1 MMAIIAAQKSNLSLN
16 KILGVIP
23 KIRSVEGRLEKI
35 GNIKNK
41 SKVILDYAHTPD
53 ALKISLLSL
62 REQFPNKKIVV
73 LFGCGGNRDQNKRS
87 KMGKIASLY
96 ADQIYLTDDNPRLE
110 NPNKISAK
118 ERVKSFDEIYAKY
131 ASQKAEEQASR
142 CSQCGVPFCQVH
154 CPLHNNIPD
163 WLKLTAEDRMQE
175 AFEISSST
183 NNMPEICGRIC
194 PQDRL
199 CEGNC
204 VIEQSGHGT
213 VTIGSIEK
221 YITDKAWEEG
231 WVKNIEPV
239 EERNQSVG
247 IIGSGPAGLAA
258 AEELRKKGFQV
269 TIYDRYDR
277 PGGLLI
283 YGIPNFKL
291 EKDIVIRRTNRLKE
305 SGIKFELNCDI
316 GKDITFEDIK
326 IKHDAV
332 LIATGVYKFREI
344 NLNTSN
350 FNNVVPALDF
360 LIASNK
366 TGLKDKV
373 EDFTNG
379 RLNANGKNVVVIG
392 GGDTAMD
399 CVRTAVRQGA
409 KSVKCLYRRDKT
421 NMPGSQR
428 EVQNAI
434 EEGVDFQWLTL
445 PTEYSGNGSLKNVRT
460 VLMQLGEP
468 DESGRR
474 KPEPKEGTEKDLDVD
489 LAIEALGFEPEN
501 LPKLFDNNDLTVTR
515 WGTLK
520 INYKNMMTSID
531 GVFAAGDI
539 VRGASLVVWGIKD
552 GRDAAKNINEYLENN
567 FSDQNNFNKKAVN
580 A

>member
-1 MMAIIAAQKSNLSLN
+1 MLKFTKINKQNPDKITAQKR
-16 KILGVIP
+16 I
-23 KIRSVEGRLEKI
+23 
-35 GNIKNK
+35 
-41 SKVILDYAHTPD
+41 
-53 ALKISLLSL
+53 
-62 REQFPNKKIVV
+62 
-73 LFGCGGNRDQNKRS
+73 
-87 KMGKIASLY
+87 
-96 ADQIYLTDDNPRLE
+96 
-110 NPNKISAK
+110 
-118 ERVKSFDEIYAKY
+118 KSFNEIYAKY
-131 ASQKAEEQASR
+131 ATQKAEEQASR

-163 WLKLTAEDRMQE
+163 WLKLTAEERMEE
-175 AFEISSST
+175 AYEISSST

-221 YITDKAWEEG
+221 YITDTAWEKG
-231 WVKNIEPV
+231 WVKNIRPEK
-239 EERNQSVG
+239 EINLSVG

-258 AEELRKKGFQV
+258 AEELRKKGYQV

-291 EKDIVIRRTNRLKE
+291 EKEIVIRRTKRLEE
-305 SGIKFELNCDI
+305 SGIKFELNCNI
-316 GKDITFEDIK
+316 GGEISFQEIK
-326 IKHDAV
+326 EKHDSI
-332 LIATGVYKFREI
+332 LISTGVYKFREI
-344 NLNTSN
+344 NLNNSN
-350 FNNVVPALDF
+350 YNNVVPALDF

-366 TGLKDKV
+366 TGLKDKI
-373 EDFTNG
+373 EDFING
-379 RLNANGKNVVVIG
+379 KLNANGKNVIVIG

-409 KSVKCLYRRDKT
+409 KSVKCLYRRDKA

-428 EVQNAI
+428 EVQNAA

-445 PTEYSGNGSLKNVRT
+445 PIKYSGNGSLKNVKT

-468 DESGRR
+468 DETGRR
-474 KPEPKEGTEKDLDVD
+474 RPEPKEGTEKNLDSDLV
-489 LAIEALGFEPEN
+489 IEALGFEPEN
-501 LPKLFDNNDLTVTR
+501 LPKLFDDVNLTVTR

-520 INYKNMMTSID
+520 INYKTMMTSLD

-552 GRDAAKNINEYLENN
+552 GRDAANNIHKYLKNKLSLESSIQRVANG
-567 FSDQNNFNKKAVN
+567 
-580 A
+580 